1 MFELTS
7 PLGDL
12 STPVKVGWT
21 IWVAWGIVALGW
33 YRHAR
38 VAEHVAPAMSDR
50 YTSDAPASRKG
61 YEHDTNHGDSAGS
74 SYDESAGSSGATH

>member
-7 PLGDL
+7 ALGNL

-38 VAEHVAPAMSDR
+38 VAKHVAPAVPGR
-50 YTSDAPASRKG
+50 YTVDAPANPER
-61 YEHDTNHGDSAGS
+61 YEDGPDDRDSFGSSYDDSAGS
-74 SYDESAGSSGATH
+74 SPTH